1 MAEFS
6 IWVAGFGDIK
16 LWHAQFWSKSYFYWR
31 NEHEYSRKVNPR
43 LKVGLS
49 KFKGLKARPRIPQS
63 GSRIPQSAS
72 RIPQSGPRVPQS
84 VLGVVTYAFRF
95 GFRFLY
101 LQEPEIWRW
110 ANMGGW
116 MRLQLCLWWWTPRP
130 LQMYRQVSS
139 QTPPYSPF
147 TTNCVYW
154 NIYTPINVV
163 ATITLHW
170 WVSWFKNLLNQWLCS
185 ISIFTGT
192 SPEYWP
198 PYISFLSLNWIMI
211 SQ

>member
-63 GSRIPQSAS
+63 GPRIPQSGS

-139 QTPPYSPF
+139 QTPHILPSPLTVSTGIFIPLTMLLLQSPF
-147 TTNCVYW
+147 IDGLVDSKICEINDNCVLFLYLPVHHLS
-154 NIYTPINVV
+154 ID
-163 ATITLHW
+163 
-170 WVSWFKNLLNQWLCS
+170 LL
-185 ISIFTGT
+185 IFLF
-192 SPEYWP
+192 
-198 PYISFLSLNWIMI
+198 FL
-211 SQ
+211 